1 MPHENP
7 IHFIEGEYHPEE
19 FFSAVKGME
28 HLSEG
33 GARCR
38 ICFELRLRKAAAIAK
53 EIGADYFTTTLTVGA
68 KKDGKVL
75 NDLGTQ
81 IEKETGIPY
90 LLSDFKKRNGYN
102 RSIEL
107 SEIYGLYRQN
117 YCGCIFSKRDSEA
130 RSNGSLQ

>member
-1 MPHENP
+1 MFGDRRALE
-7 IHFIEGEYHPEE
+7 
-19 FFSAVKGME
+19 
-28 HLSEG
+28 
-33 GARCR
+33 
-38 ICFELRLRKAAAIAK
+38 IAK
-53 EIGADYFTTTLTVGA
+53 EIGADYFTTTLTVGS

-81 IEKETGIPY
+81 IEKETGVPY

-130 RSNGSLQ
+130 RASGSSQ